1 MHLHDGKHSH
11 EGKHSHHSHHASPK
25 EFDQA
30 FLISTIAN
38 AAFVI
43 VQIIAALLANSTSL
57 LADAVHNFGDVLGLV
72 LAGIAN
78 RLVKRH
84 PTAKTSYGMKKTS
97 ILAALTNGLLLVF
110 SCGVIATEAI
120 YKLFSPSPIHA
131 LPVVIVA
138 GVGIIVNGVTA
149 ALFMRGRDD
158 LNIRAAYLH
167 LLYDAWISLGVVISA
182 ILLAWTHWLWIDS
195 VVGLLIAAIIIKGT
209 WELFADSF
217 HLIIDAVPK
226 KISLTAVHD
235 FLISQPGVEQVHD
248 LHIWALSTQENAL
261 SVHLWM
267 PELEL
272 TDEARQGLVLELK
285 TKYTIHH
292 STIQVEKAL
301 DYCED
306 TCCGI

>member
-209 WELFADSF
+209 
-217 HLIIDAVPK
+217 
-226 KISLTAVHD
+226 
-235 FLISQPGVEQVHD
+235 
-248 LHIWALSTQENAL
+248 
-261 SVHLWM
+261 
-267 PELEL
+267 
-272 TDEARQGLVLELK
+272 
-285 TKYTIHH
+285 
-292 STIQVEKAL
+292 
-301 DYCED
+301 
-306 TCCGI
+306 